1 MKTALIKQMYDVFG
15 PWAGVKWADTSARK
29 LFEVWPGK
37 AVYWELT
44 CILRGDW
51 YIVPQS
57 LESEYAKDAVHKV
70 PGRAEL
76 IEKHVKNVTPV
87 REIPLEEYDLVITFD
102 PILEP
107 PKGSRTVFGYYV
119 QEHWD
124 PLHGKSRRRPA
135 RNYDLFLNHMMDS
148 REELRS
154 LPQAIAFPYL
164 HDAPM
169 VRGEFHPERREL
181 AWVDWRTAMTLANRR
196 LGDSWCP
203 EADAALERL
212 REVLGIEVR
221 CRTASHAISYAI
233 SSTPA
238 WGDAAEYYRELA
250 ECRYY
255 IAVGRLAGAGQGL
268 ADAAAVGCVCVGQ
281 EDAAYHRL
289 LCHPACLCTDM
300 VQMTRKLQAVRQ
312 SSELQREIL
321 AWQDEKLEE
330 HFRKKPLELLARAIE
345 LKRKS

>member
-1 MKTALIKQMYDVFG
+1 M
-15 PWAGVKWADTSARK
+15 K

-44 CILRGDW
+44 CILKADW

-57 LESEYAKDAVHKV
+57 LQTEYAKDAVHKV

-76 IEKHVKNVTPV
+76 IQKHVKNVTPV
-87 REIPLEEYDLVITFD
+87 SDIPLAEYDLVIAFN

-107 PKGSRTVFGYYV
+107 PKRSRIVFAYYV

-124 PLHGKSRRRPA
+124 PLHGKSLRRPA
-135 RNYDLFLNHMMDS
+135 RNYDLFLDHMMEARD
-148 REELRS
+148 ELGS
-154 LPQAIAFPYL
+154 LPQAVGFPYL
-164 HDAPM
+164 HDAKM
-169 VRGEFHPERREL
+169 VREQFHPERREI
-181 AWVDWRTAMTLANRR
+181 AWVDWRTAMTLANRG

-212 REVLGIEVR
+212 RDVLGMEVR
-221 CRTASHAISYAI
+221 CRTAGHAISYAI
-233 SSTPA
+233 GSTPA

-250 ECRYY
+250 ECRFYV
-255 IAVGRLAGAGQGL
+255 AVGRLAGAGQGL
-268 ADAAAVGCVCVGQ
+268 AEAAAVGCICVGQ
-281 EDAAYHRL
+281 EDRAYHRL

-300 VQMTRKLQAVRQ
+300 VQMAAKLRVMRESSDLQ
-312 SSELQREIL
+312 SEIL
-321 AWQDEKLEE
+321 AWQDQRLEM
-330 HFRKKPLELLARAIE
+330 HFRKRPLELLVRAME